1 MTWKIDDLQ
10 RELLS
15 LMSGC
20 LYFAAYASK
29 VTSAT
34 LHFNTLFRGKM
45 LNSNEVKWTKKW
57 KANEGERAHICRMC
71 TYVYIY
77 SKYIDI
83 HVCK

>member
-1 MTWKIDDLQ
+1 MTWKIDGLQ

-34 LHFNTLFRGKM
+34 LHFNTLFRGIM
-45 LNSNEVKWTKKW
+45 LNSNEVRSAKNGKLRRGRELTFVTC
-57 KANEGERAHICRMC
+57 I
-71 TYVYIY
+71 YVYIY